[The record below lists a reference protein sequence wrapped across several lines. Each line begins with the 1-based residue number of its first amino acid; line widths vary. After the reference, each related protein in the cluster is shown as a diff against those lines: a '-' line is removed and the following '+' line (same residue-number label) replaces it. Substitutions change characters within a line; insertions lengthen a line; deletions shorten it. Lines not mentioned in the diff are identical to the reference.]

1 MEAGVLPLPA
11 GLALREIFAAFTA
24 VKWRNAMKKRI
35 ISLILV
41 LALCLSLLPTV
52 FAADDTTATTELK
65 GKDGIVVD
73 SKTTAN
79 NTVWTDDNG
88 GTATYSKGALTLENY
103 NIDTGDIPAITVS
116 GYLTLNLKGSN
127 SITSS
132 SAKGA
137 MNVLGVYYLDIGGAT
152 YDSAPPTG
160 TLVVDGGSNPA
171 IGEFTRY
178 TTLRVN
184 NNATVT
190 FKSTGKVIDDAEWK
204 AVYGYSGNLELN
216 GNATLTLKGASAG
229 DIGTVNVKGNSK
241 MLVYAQAGDINKGI
255 NATVTGSAT
264 ANAPENAITADVDL
278 TKNPYQVG
286 NAVAKSLLFT
296 KEIVYVAQIT
306 DKDNNITKY
315 ESFSDAF
322 DAAKTLKGCTVT
334 VIAETNPYSLPD
346 KVYADT
352 TDDDYVTLDLNG
364 HSVDGYALRVGA
376 TSGHSGNLKVIDSSG
391 GNGAIGLAVRDGGNV
406 EFYGGV
412 ATTCLQLQYYGGTFK
427 FYGGH
432 IKFNAND
439 LNNNSKATDFLPAGY
454 AYYDY
459 SGFGSDL
466 GSIVKL
472 ANVDSAISAGRYL
485 AAAPCTHGSYDGD
498 TCEYCGTDFSGS
510 AAKLTTASDAV
521 TYYSSYADARSAAQG
536 STGSTLTLLTDAALA
551 NLESNHASGTYTI
564 NLNGQKLS
572 SSLVFESSNANIT
585 LVNRGT
591 TGTGTVYSGSS
602 YVAQLDSGS
611 PKLTIG
617 EKDGTNN
624 PELITE
630 GSNIAVLLGAGTLEF
645 FGGSIINRSYSQ
657 HFMDGSAITLQ
668 SRNATAILHDG
679 TFTGP
684 KAGVKIISGR
694 LTISGGTFSASN
706 GYGLHLDDSA
716 GTVTC
721 TLTGGTFHKLY
732 SSKPLTSLLGSGYT
746 FAADV
751 NGENIID
758 LSAVTPNNGAYILN
772 TTVYVVPHTHNF
784 KTTTGKC
791 ACGASCQHRNVD
803 ADTGICSDCNK
814 QVWVARVL
822 ASDGTT
828 VIRNYDTLSAAVSAA
843 QNTSGG
849 TVQLLADVDLGNT
862 MILFSGTV
870 TLDLNGKT
878 LTGDCPFV
886 TVTGAQS
893 LTLINTAATQATV
906 SAAHVIRLDYSAAVN
921 IGNADGTASNIQFN
935 LGTELFTTKTDLTG
949 CAVNIYGGIF
959 TSTGDYAIDASNA
972 SAENN
977 PFQLLIQGG
986 TFTGKKAG
994 VRLLSDNTKPTITGG
1009 TFNTSNTK
1017 TPGVSD
1023 SSGLVIY
1030 STATNFISG
1039 GTYQGIYSYNR
1050 NSTTSLLGLLKSGY
1064 SFKQGDAWLTERQL
1078 SSGSTSLNVT
1088 VAPTP
1093 VKSLT
1098 IKIND
1103 VETSGPYVAY
1113 IGQSYTFS
1121 AETDPADATI
1131 KWYSVTSAGKQ
1142 ELTNPYKPTA
1152 EARFTLLCEATKDG
1166 YTLSKSFNV
1175 VVLKKTDATL
1185 DVKQDN
1191 WVYGNTAIA
1200 PTYTPIDGC
1209 TAVVTYAARGS
1220 SVFTTDVPINAGQY
1234 TVKVTIETPTTIY
1247 TGTADFEITKRPVT
1261 LSRITVFNKTY
1272 DGTKDA
1278 TVNNFGTLTGKL
1290 AGDSLIYTIKAE
1302 FEDKNAGK
1310 DKTVK
1315 LAITLDE
1322 SASRDNYVLSSDTQT
1337 TATAI
1342 IFQEEVAITGVTATS
1357 RAYEA
1362 GNKTVKLSGGT
1373 VSPVCTND
1381 DLTVVLTNA
1390 KGEMKTDAVGE
1401 NKPVTVTG
1409 AALGGKDKDN
1419 YFLSAQPQNVT
1430 VTITRATLTSA
1441 VNMSGYT
1448 YGDTPTTPTVTAN
1461 PESGTVTYYY
1471 STENRNQ
1478 GGTQWTG
1485 STKLNAGTY
1494 YLYAVIGETTNY
1506 ASTTTAPVA
1515 FTVSPRP
1522 VTVSG
1527 IAAENKTYNG
1537 NTDASLVYTGVRFVG
1552 LVEGDTL
1559 SVTASGVFAD
1569 KNAGENKT
1577 VNLTDLT
1584 LGGTSVD
1591 NYVLAENG
1599 QQSTATATINKKVI
1613 SITDATVAEKVY
1625 DGKTDA
1631 QITGVSFAG
1640 LISGESLTL
1649 NTDYRITAANFND
1662 ANVDKADR
1670 VTFTAELA
1678 ENANYI
1684 FANDSRTEEHTKT
1697 GVSIQK
1703 ADGSAAAPTAK
1714 AGLTYSGDA
1723 QTLIDAGS
1731 STTGEMQY
1739 KLEDGSYSTDLPA
1752 ATNAGTYNVWYK
1764 VVGDVNHRDTT
1775 EQSVEAT
1782 IAQAEVVVTAL
1793 DKKAYVGD
1801 KAPDLN
1807 APKLG
1812 NDYTVKGLIGEDAL
1826 GGTIALSY
1834 SETPDMTKTGTF
1846 PIVASGADG
1855 GQNYMVKYVSGTLT
1869 IEVRPAGV
1877 KGYPI
1882 ETGKTENGTVTV
1894 TPKDA
1899 GAGNTVTITTDPDD
1913 GYELGDLTVTDE
1925 NGKKLPL
1932 TNEGDGKYS
1941 FTMPS
1946 GKVRIEARFVRETS
1960 PFRDVFQNDYYYEAV
1975 KWASAADITGGIGNG
1990 LFDPHG
1996 SCTRAQIVTFLW
2008 RAEGSPEPARMSRFA
2023 DVSADA
2029 YYAKAVAWA
2038 VENGITTGTGAGTF
2052 SPDASCT
2059 RAQAVTFLWRA
2070 VGSPEPEQMS
2080 AFTDVPADAYYAKAV
2095 AWAVENG
2102 ITTGTGAGTFS
2113 PDTTCTRAQI
2123 VTFLWRAEKKAKQ

>member
-1 MEAGVLPLPA
+1 
-11 GLALREIFAAFTA
+11 
-24 VKWRNAMKKRI
+24 MKKRI

-52 FAADDTTATTELK
+52 FAADALDGTQ
-65 GKDGIVVD
+65 GIVITS
-73 SKTTAN
+73 SKMEDAT
-79 NTVWTDDNG
+79 WTDGNG
-88 GTATYSKGALTLENY
+88 GTATWSRSTQFLTFKNYKVNTGSTPALTTYTGLFLDLYGDNSLTSNAEKGAIDLTPIPNGGNV
-103 NIDTGDIPAITVS
+103 NIG
-116 GYLTLNLKGSN
+116 GYKN
-127 SITSS
+127 SS
-132 SAKGA
+132 SSG
-137 MNVLGVYYLDIGGAT
+137 
-152 YDSAPPTG
+152 TG
-160 TLVVDGGSNPA
+160 TLTVDGGNYAA
-171 IGEFTRY
+171 IYGFDRY
-178 TTLRVN
+178 ITLRVSNSVTVTLKSTDHVFHDTETDDPRYYPNPQYYFGSGILEVN
-184 NNATVT
+184 NNA
-190 FKSTGKVIDDAEWK
+190 K
-204 AVYGYSGNLELN
+204 
-216 GNATLTLKGASAG
+216 LTLEGASAG
-229 DIGTVNVKGNSK
+229 HIGTLYVNDNGK
-241 MLVYAQAGDINKGI
+241 MLVHGTAGEIINGI
-255 NATVTGSAT
+255 NATVTGST
-264 ANAPENAITADVDL
+264 LANADESAITADVDL

-286 NAVAKSLLFT
+286 DAVAKSLLFT
-296 KEIVYVAQIT
+296 KKIVYVAQVT
-306 DKDNNITKY
+306 DKDGNTTKY
-315 ESFSDAF
+315 ETLPEAF
-322 DAAKTLKGCTVT
+322 AAAKTREGCTVKI
-334 VIAETNPYSLPD
+334 IAEANQLPL
-346 KVYADT
+346 VSGIYADT
-352 TDDDYVTLDLNG
+352 TGDDYVTLDLNG
-364 HSVDGYALRVGA
+364 HSLDNSTLNVG
-376 TSGHSGNLKVIDSSG
+376 GNDRTGKLKVIDSSG
-391 GNGAIGLAVRDGGNV
+391 GNGAIGLTVRDGGDV
-406 EFYGGV
+406 EFHGGV
-412 ATTCLQLQYYGGTFK
+412 ATTCLQLQYYGGTLK

-432 IKFNAND
+432 INYDSWDIRKSGITKDA
-439 LNNNSKATDFLPAGY
+439 FLPAGY
-454 AYYDY
+454 AYYNY
-459 SGFGSDL
+459 SGLGSDL

-472 ANVDSAISAGRYL
+472 AGVDNAISAGRPL
-485 AAAPCTHGSYDGD
+485 AIAECTHGSYAGD

-510 AAKLTTASDAV
+510 TAKLTTASGAV
-521 TYYSSYADARSAAQG
+521 TYHSSYAAARDAAQRSAN
-536 STGSTLTLLTDAALA
+536 STLTLLKDAALA
-551 NLESNHASGTYTI
+551 NSESNHASGTYTI
-564 NLNGQKLS
+564 DLNGKSLTS
-572 SSLVFESSNANIT
+572 SDTPLAFEKVSSANIT
-585 LVNRGT
+585 LVNNASGKA
-591 TGTGTVYSGSS
+591 TVSSGSS
-602 YVAQLDSGS
+602 YAAELYSGT

-617 EKDGTNN
+617 EKNGANN
-624 PELITE
+624 LELTAT
-630 GSNIAVLLGAGTLEF
+630 GSNIAVFVNAGTLEV
-645 FGGSIINRSYSQ
+645 FGGSINNKSYSPY
-657 HFMDGSAITLQ
+657 FMDGSAITLQ
-668 SRNATAILHDG
+668 SSKATAILHDG
-679 TFTGP
+679 TFSGL
-684 KAGVKIISGR
+684 KVGVKAISGT
-694 LTISGGTFSASN
+694 LTISGGTFRASN
-706 GYGLHLDDSA
+706 GYGLYIDHTESNRDVNCKLS
-716 GTVTC
+716 
-721 TLTGGTFHKLY
+721 GGTFHKLY
-732 SSKPLTSLLGSGYT
+732 SSKPLTSLLASGYT
-746 FAADV
+746 FASDAE
-751 NGENIID
+751 GSNIID
-758 LSAVTPNNGAYILN
+758 LSTVTPDDSGAYILN
-772 TTVYVVPHTHNF
+772 GTVYVVPHTHNF
-784 KTTTGKC
+784 KTTTTGKC
-791 ACGASCQHRNVD
+791 ACGETCPHKNVGND
-803 ADTGICSDCNK
+803 GKCADCNQ
-814 QVWVARVL
+814 QVMVARVL

-828 VIRNYDTLSAAVSAA
+828 IGNYETLSAAVSAA
-843 QNTSGG
+843 QDKSGS
-849 TVQLLADVDLGNT
+849 TVQLLADVDLADT
-862 MILFSGTV
+862 TILLSGTV

-878 LTGDCPFV
+878 LKGDCPFV

-921 IGNADGTASNIQFN
+921 IGNADSSASDIQFN
-935 LGTELFTTKTDLTG
+935 LGTELFTTETDLTG

-972 SAENN
+972 SAESN
-977 PFQLLIQGG
+977 PFRLLIQGG

-994 VRLLSDNTKPTITGG
+994 VRIFSNNTKPTITGG
-1009 TFNTSNTK
+1009 TFNTSSTK
-1017 TPGVSD
+1017 IPGVSD
-1023 SSGLVIY
+1023 ASGLVVY

-1039 GTYQGIYSYNR
+1039 GTYQGIYSYRTN
-1050 NSTTSLLGLLKSGY
+1050 LIDLLKSGY
-1064 SFKQGDAWLTERQL
+1064 DFKSTDDGHWLGTVM
-1078 SSGSTSLNVT
+1078 SPSISLTVT
-1088 VAPTP
+1088 VAEAPL
-1093 VKSLT
+1093 KSLT
-1098 IKIND
+1098 IKVND
-1103 VETSGPYVAY
+1103 VEPSESYIVAY

-1121 AETDPADATI
+1121 AETDPAGATVTWYYI
-1131 KWYSVTSAGKQ
+1131 KSGVKN
-1142 ELTNPYKPTA
+1142 ELTGPYQPTA
-1152 EARFTLLCEATKDG
+1152 EDFFTLLCEATKDG

-1175 VVLKKTDATL
+1175 VVSKKTDATL
-1185 DVKQDN
+1185 SVTQKP

-1200 PTYTPIDGC
+1200 PTYTPIDGY
-1209 TAVVTYAARGS
+1209 TAVVTYAARDS
-1220 SVFTTDVPINAGQY
+1220 EDFTETVPTNAGQY
-1234 TVKVTIETPTTIY
+1234 TVKVTVETPTTIY
-1247 TGTADFEITKRPVT
+1247 TGTDDFEITKRPVT
-1261 LSRITVFNKTY
+1261 LSGITIFNKTY
-1272 DGTKDA
+1272 DGTAAASVNDYG
-1278 TVNNFGTLTGKL
+1278 TVTGKIT
-1290 AGDSLIYTIKAE
+1290 GDSLNYTIKAE
-1302 FEDKNAGK
+1302 FADKNAGK

-1419 YFLSAQPQNVT
+1419 YFLTAQPEGVT

-1461 PESGTVTYYY
+1461 PENGTVTYYY
-1471 STENRNQ
+1471 STVSSNQ
-1478 GGTQWTG
+1478 GGTLWTG
-1485 STKLNAGTY
+1485 SDKLNADTY

-1577 VNLTDLT
+1577 VELTDLT

-1625 DGKTDA
+1625 DGETDA
-1631 QITGVSFAG
+1631 QITGVSFAD
-1640 LISGESLTL
+1640 LISGESLTP

-1684 FANDSRTEEHTKT
+1684 FANDSRTAEHTKT

-1739 KLEDGSYSTDLPA
+1739 KLEDGSYSTGLPA

-1764 VVGDVNHRDTT
+1764 VVGDVNHKDTT
-1775 EQSVEAT
+1775 EQRVEAT
-1782 IAQAEVVVTAL
+1782 IAQAEVIVTAL

-1812 NDYTVKGLIGEDAL
+1812 NDYTVKGLIGKDAL

-1834 SETPDMTKTGTF
+1834 PETPDMTKTGTF
-1846 PIVASGADG
+1846 RIVASGADG
-1855 GQNYMVKYVSGTLT
+1855 GQNYKVKYVSGTLT

-1975 KWASAADITGGIGNG
+1975 KWASAADITGGVGNG

-2038 VENGITTGTGAGTF
+2038 VENGITTGTGADAF

-2070 VGSPEPEQMS
+2070 AGSPEPEQMS